1 MSAAID
7 RFRRMNDLDA
17 ARLKGVLARQKI
29 EAVESELAAQQ
40 EIYIKELMANSRVN
54 GEVYDAAVWKMV
66 AIQDVVQRLYDDVAR
81 GDHAA
86 VKLNEMSNAGGSE

>member
-86 VKLNEMSNAGGSE
+86 VKLSEMSNAGGSE